1 MSVGRWLK
9 SVFFGSSEGSRQ
21 QQEKGQSKP
30 LDFSMDEQATSSKN
44 PTLQIEN
51 SENQPGNGNTTER
64 KIDELAEKAK
74 DFVSETGKEIQR
86 QGSEL
91 WDAVKSKVE
100 DLDDS
105 TKAMRESIKEK
116 ASETLEKIDDFV
128 DRTVEKA
135 RQLDEEEKA
144 KDKNEDGLADN
155 KPDFGKTL
163 SEQQT
168 GFFDKA
174 EKWLQDQES
183 RSVNEVSGG
192 AGDAN
197 SPQKPTLD
205 LPKD

>member
-1 MSVGRWLK
+1 
-9 SVFFGSSEGSRQ
+9 
-21 QQEKGQSKP
+21 
-30 LDFSMDEQATSSKN
+30 MDEQATSSKN

>member
-1 MSVGRWLK
+1 M
-9 SVFFGSSEGSRQ
+9 
-21 QQEKGQSKP
+21 
-30 LDFSMDEQATSSKN
+30 
-44 PTLQIEN
+44 
-51 SENQPGNGNTTER
+51 
-64 KIDELAEKAK
+64 AEKAK

>member
-9 SVFFGSSEGSRQ
+9 SVFLGSYEGSQ
-21 QQEKGQSKP
+21 QPEEKGQSKP
-30 LDFSMDEQATSSKN
+30 LDFSIDEQATSSKN
-44 PTLQIEN
+44 PTLPIEN
-51 SENQPGNGNTTER
+51 SVNQPGNSTITER

-100 DLDDS
+100 DLDEG

-144 KDKNEDGLADN
+144 KDMNEDGLADN
-155 KPDFGKTL
+155 KPDFGHTL
-163 SEQQT
+163 SEQHT
-168 GFFDKA
+168 AFFDKA

-183 RSVNEVSGG
+183 RPANEVSGG

-197 SPQKPTLD
+197 SPQNLH
-205 LPKD
+205 